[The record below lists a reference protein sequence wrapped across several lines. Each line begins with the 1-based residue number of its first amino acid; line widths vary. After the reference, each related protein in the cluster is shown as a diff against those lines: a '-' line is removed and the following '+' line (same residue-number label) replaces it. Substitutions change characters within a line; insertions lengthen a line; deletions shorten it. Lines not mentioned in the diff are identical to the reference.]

1 MRNLLLAIFILALA
15 SMACNMPGS
24 AGSPVNPPIE
34 IPTFT
39 ATVPSVVS
47 DKPTDLPAPA
57 TSTPEQAVLQPQVN
71 TFDPRSIADCD
82 IFVDSDFPNT
92 IGALPDTKK
101 ALPETDK
108 KACQYNFANGTLFV
122 SIFTGMPG
130 MEAFENV
137 RQFDALTGATISPYP
152 IGEAAVFKDFGDGHI
167 TLEAVINGWYV
178 VLDARGFDEKN
189 LALLAELLLAN
200 LAPYSP

>member
-24 AGSPVNPPIE
+24 TTSPNPPID

-39 ATVPSVVS
+39 LTAPGVEPE
-47 DKPTDLPAPA
+47 KPTDQAIPA
-57 TSTPEQAVLQPQVN
+57 TTIPEATALQLQIN
-71 TFDPRSIADCD
+71 AFDPRTIADCD
-82 IFVDSDFPNT
+82 IFIDSDFPNT
-92 IGALPDTKK
+92 VGAIPDTKQ
-101 ALPETDK
+101 ALPEADK

-122 SIFTGMPG
+122 SISTGAPG

-152 IGEAAVFKDFGDGHI
+152 IGEAAVLKDFGDGHI

-189 LALLAELLLAN
+189 LVLLAELLLAN
-200 LAPYSP
+200 LTPYTS

>member
-1 MRNLLLAIFILALA
+1 MRNLLLAIFILTLA

-24 AGSPVNPPIE
+24 TASPVNPPID

-39 ATVPSVVS
+39 LTAPGVEPE
-47 DKPTDLPAPA
+47 KPTDQAIPA
-57 TSTPEQAVLQPQVN
+57 TAIPEATALQPQIN
-71 TFDPRSIADCD
+71 AFDPRTIVDCD
-82 IFVDSDFPNT
+82 IFIDSDFPNT
-92 IGALPDTKK
+92 IGAIPDTKQ
-101 ALPETDK
+101 ALPEADK

-122 SIFTGMPG
+122 SISTGAPG

-152 IGEAAVFKDFGDGHI
+152 IGEAAILKDFGDGHI

-189 LALLAELLLAN
+189 LVLLAELLLAN
-200 LAPYSP
+200 LTPYTS